1 MYVSITVF
9 QTAAQVLFCS
19 VPLGFFS
26 IASLSNSPNCIQ
38 VDLNSKILYSTCF
51 VCNCLT

>member
-19 VPLGFFS
+19 VPLGFFFY
-26 IASLSNSPNCIQ
+26 SLT
-38 VDLNSKILYSTCF
+38 VKLFKL
-51 VCNCLT
+51 